1 MECSTIM
8 RSPATRLYLH
18 NTVREAID
26 LLIEQHMYN
35 LPVVDKDEIFVGE
48 ISTRRLTGLLLPASL
63 RMKHGLEH
71 AGFMRDNLEDL
82 RDRLAEVNNHTIE
95 QYIAKDIT
103 VVYPDSP
110 LMDALLLLYHKF
122 IRIPV
127 VERDSRRLVGGISF
141 ITVLRALEPEH
152 TIARQQDGE

>member
-1 MECSTIM
+1 M

-35 LPVVDKDEIFVGE
+35 LPVVDNDEVFVGE
-48 ISTRRLTGLLLPASL
+48 ISTKRLTGLLLPASL
-63 RMKHGLEH
+63 SMKHGLEH

-82 RDRLAEVNNHTIE
+82 RDRLAKVNTHTIE

-152 TIARQQDGE
+152 TIARQHDGE

>member
-1 MECSTIM
+1 M
-8 RSPATRLYLH
+8 R
-18 NTVREAID
+18 D

-82 RDRLAEVNNHTIE
+82 RDRLAKVNNHTIE

-152 TIARQQDGE
+152 TFARQHDGE

>member
-1 MECSTIM
+1 
-8 RSPATRLYLH
+8 
-18 NTVREAID
+18 
-26 LLIEQHMYN
+26 MYN

-48 ISTRRLTGLLLPASL
+48 ISTKRLTGLLLPASL
-63 RMKHGLEH
+63 RMKHGLEQ

-82 RDRLAEVNNHTIE
+82 RGRLAEVNNHTIE

-152 TIARQQDGE
+152 TIARRKQDVE

>member
-1 MECSTIM
+1 MECRSIM

-18 NTVREAID
+18 STVREAID
-26 LLIEQHMYN
+26 LLVEHHMYN
-35 LPVVDKDEIFVGE
+35 LPVVDDDEVFVGE
-48 ISTRRLTGLLLPASL
+48 ISTKRLTGLLLPPSL
-63 RMKHGLEH
+63 SMKHGLEH
-71 AGFMRDNLEDL
+71 AGFMRDNLDDL
-82 RDRLAEVNNHTIE
+82 GDRLDKVNNHTID

-141 ITVLRALEPEH
+141 ITVLRALESE
-152 TIARQQDGE
+152 QE